1 MDNRRSAKSTQRFR
15 HISLWVITPA
25 KIGEAYYN
33 INIPTKGDNMT
44 QKYTVPFNIDMEDLI
59 AEDEGMT
66 EEQLSEAI
74 KNEGE
79 NHGVEV
85 NTQDMTV
92 TGKIRA
98 LADFFMMLDGP
109 GPSFNMEEFVEFV
122 HQNGDLASSKSGVQF
137 IAG

>member
-1 MDNRRSAKSTQRFR
+1 
-15 HISLWVITPA
+15 
-25 KIGEAYYN
+25 
-33 INIPTKGDNMT
+33 MT
-44 QKYTVPFNIDMEDLI
+44 QYRVPFNIDLDDLI
-59 AEDEGMT
+59 AEDEDKT
-66 EEQLSEAI
+66 EEELLEAI
-74 KNEGE
+74 KNEGG

-122 HQNGDLASSKSGVQF
+122 HQEGDLASSRPDVKWIVG
-137 IAG
+137 

>member
-1 MDNRRSAKSTQRFR
+1 
-15 HISLWVITPA
+15 
-25 KIGEAYYN
+25 
-33 INIPTKGDNMT
+33 MT